1 MSDATAAGPR
11 KTSMK
16 PVYFGALIVGV
27 AWLTILVVTLV
38 VFFGKCDPTA
48 ARWGQFGDAFGTV
61 NALFSGLALLGVVYA
76 ILLQR
81 EDIEIQRLDLKASV
95 DAQREAAVAQTSQAR
110 IAALSA
116 ALAAK
121 KETAESLEEAARSGS
136 GITKIKDREIGLADI
151 AATIRKEMLEIHA
164 LVDAE
169 LKKAVQ
175 EYKPEAKA

>member
-1 MSDATAAGPR
+1 MSTSATPDPR
-11 KTSMK
+11 KPSMK
-16 PVYFGALIVGV
+16 PVYVGAIIVGG
-27 AWLTILVVTLV
+27 AWLTMLGITLV
-38 VFFGKCDPTA
+38 VFVNACESTV

-81 EDIEIQRLDLKASV
+81 EDIEIQRVDLKASV
-95 DAQREAAVAQTSQAR
+95 EAQKEAAVAQASQAR

-121 KETAESLEEAARSGS
+121 KETAESLEEAARHGS
-136 GITKIKDREIGLADI
+136 GVTKIKDREIGLADI
-151 AATIRKEMLEIHA
+151 AASIRKEMLEIHA

-175 EYKPEAKA
+175 EYKPEGKA

>member
-1 MSDATAAGPR
+1 MSDANGDGPR
-11 KTSMK
+11 KPSMK
-16 PVYFGALIVGV
+16 PLYLGAIIAGV
-27 AWLTILVVTLV
+27 AWLITLIVTLV
-38 VFFGKCDPTA
+38 VFFRTCDATA

-121 KETAESLEEAARSGS
+121 KEMVESLEEAARSGS
-136 GITKIKDREIGLADI
+136 GVTKIKDREVGLADI
-151 AATIRKEMLEIHA
+151 AQTIWKEMLDIHA

-169 LKKAVQ
+169 LKNAVR
-175 EYKPEAKA
+175 EYKPEVKA

>member
-1 MSDATAAGPR
+1 MTTAISLEVR
-11 KTSMK
+11 EQSMK
-16 PVYFGALIVGV
+16 PLYVGAAIVLM
-27 AWLTILVVTLV
+27 AWLVILVITLV
-38 VFFGKCDPTA
+38 MFFTACDATA

-95 DAQREAAVAQTSQAR
+95 EAQQQAAIAQTSQAR

-121 KETAESLEEAARSGS
+121 KEISESLAEAAKHGS
-136 GITKIKDREIGLADI
+136 GVTKIKDRPIELADI
-151 AATIRKEMLEIHA
+151 VEAIKKEMLDING
-164 LVDAE
+164 LIDAE
-169 LKKAVQ
+169 LKKTVK
-175 EYKPEAKA
+175 EYKPETDK